1 MSDDKMFVVTP
12 IAIEVT
18 LNSVIKIKHNQ
29 YQFEEIQKLA
39 EDIICSRIVTALDYV
54 DLDFDVS
61 DFSILE
67 VRDQEESIDYDINVA
82 GVK

>member
-1 MSDDKMFVVTP
+1 MSDDKMFIVTP
-12 IAIEVT
+12 IAVEVT
-18 LNSVIKIKHNQ
+18 LNAVIKVKHNQ

-67 VRDQEESIDYDINVA
+67 VRDQEESIDYDINVT